1 MTSGF
6 VFVTPRTNANQSM
19 SDPSYLSYFVLLLSN
34 LILAQRREH
43 HNRFLIYRIIWKP
56 YRDLKIEKIFFQ
68 DRKTKTDSCY
78 WKRFVVFGFHELYC
92 RRLCSEACVRFKRD
106 HICENEKWGLRERT
120 WYFLWNFELVKFC
133 PHGSWISWAQFK
145 IYFSGVRS
153 CRSSDTSSQGK
164 RRNPRVR
171 SVRSGRK
178 GLSWLMLLI
187 SMI

>member
-43 HNRFLIYRIIWKP
+43 HNRFLIYRIVWKP

-68 DRKTKTDSCY
+68 DRKTETDSCY
-78 WKRFVVFGFHELYC
+78 RKRFVVFGFHELYFGGC
-92 RRLCSEACVRFKRD
+92 IAKRVILKMRFVENR
-106 HICENEKWGLRERT
+106 ICENEKWGLRERT

-133 PHGSWISWAQFK
+133 PHGSWISQAQFK
-145 IYFSGVRS
+145 LHFF
-153 CRSSDTSSQGK
+153 
-164 RRNPRVR
+164 
-171 SVRSGRK
+171 GRK
-178 GLSWLMLLI
+178 I
-187 SMI
+187 VQI

>member
-34 LILAQRREH
+34 LILAQRRGYR
-43 HNRFLIYRIIWKP
+43 NRFSIYRIVWKP

-68 DRKTKTDSCY
+68 DWKTETDSCHR
-78 WKRFVVFGFHELYC
+78 KRFIVLGFHELYC
-92 RRLCSEACVRFKRD
+92 RRLYSEACVRFKRD
-106 HICENEKWGLRERT
+106 HICENEKWGLGERT

-145 IYFSGVRS
+145 IYFF
-153 CRSSDTSSQGK
+153 
-164 RRNPRVR
+164 
-171 SVRSGRK
+171 GRK
-178 GLSWLMLLI
+178 I
-187 SMI
+187 VQI